1 MVMFW
6 PVQQELDCINRSGC
20 ILGKIKFDASKDQYI
35 FHPDNES
42 VALSSIEQS
51 NIEERLSGLNS
62 GQLSIPPQD
71 DD

>member
-6 PVQQELDCINRSGC
+6 PVQQELDCINGSGC
-20 ILGKIKFDASKDQYI
+20 ILGKIKFDASKDRYI

-42 VALSSIEQS
+42 VALSNIEQS
-51 NIEERLSGLNS
+51 NIDERLSGLNS
-62 GQLSIPPQD
+62 GQLSIPSQD